1 MNATDEPAI
10 SVNRELVLS
19 RIIKAPRDAATST
32 GKAHNC
38 VRFFLWLIV
47 PLLAAMPLQ
56 AQTITT
62 IVVEIHTFDQ
72 RFAGT
77 DDSVHLQIGG
87 RDLPLDDPNRDDF
100 ERNDTNRFILDLSSE
115 PISFELIRGVGQ
127 ISVTKIEDSFFGGGW
142 GFGGITIWANSDATE
157 PLYQNAA
164 INKWLDGDDLEWIT
178 LLDEP
183 GWNVPE
189 PPLFPPCTGTVII
202 FLAPGGGNPALDS
215 DCDGIPDDQDTT
227 VDPPSDADGDGL
239 PDLYETQ
246 TGSNPNDSDS
256 DDDGWADGRNR
267 RSVLV
272 LTRIKCDDEN
282 EDIGSDEL
290 YLNVED
296 VRYPKSFDLGGYW
309 SMNDGTQRSPGV
321 IVDSRMLPAGAPASF
336 TSRMRLRESDFTFL
350 ENPTDDTFNTFEI
363 EWGEDGT
370 TTFTHD
376 GDDAHYV
383 LTFRWFT
390 MNVRDP
396 TLGNLDADRDGLDEA
411 EEAKMS
417 VQDPSVQPIAAAGHN
432 GLADPEHRE
441 LWVEVDASGSDQRLQ
456 FDAKQ
461 MVASQFAYHG
471 IAPRFDDGWFG
482 NENGGLL
489 PYVEVLR
496 PADIDAYRNDP
507 AKFRPERRALNRSFR
522 YVLMVDDL
530 EDGAGGFGDTRCAGG
545 CRSMVGGVP
554 VLGHTLTF
562 QAQPIIY
569 MHEIGHTLG
578 LCHRVG
584 DRAPTNPAICP
595 ATGERCADFCEIGQE
610 STTAMGSETALDTA
624 GPLVGGGLAG
634 IGAGIVAGALIGS
647 LFGPVGTIVGAIVG
661 GIIGGVGGALLGA
674 VIGADFYARVVD
686 YHIREWLKL
695 HVNAS

>member
-1 MNATDEPAI
+1 
-10 SVNRELVLS
+10 
-19 RIIKAPRDAATST
+19 
-32 GKAHNC
+32 
-38 VRFFLWLIV
+38 
-47 PLLAAMPLQ
+47 MPLQ

-62 IVVEIHTFDQ
+62 VVVEVHTFDEA
-72 RFAGT
+72 FAGT

-87 RDLPLDDPNRDDF
+87 LDLPLDDPNRDDF
-100 ERNDTNRFILDLSSE
+100 ERNHTDRFVFDISSE
-115 PISFELIRGVGQ
+115 PISFELVRGVGQ

-157 PLYQNAA
+157 PLYQNSA
-164 INKWLDGDDLEWIT
+164 INKWLDGDDLEWVT

-189 PPLFPPCTGTVII
+189 PPPFPPCTGTVII
-202 FLAPGGGNPALDS
+202 LFAPAAAGNPALDS
-215 DCDGIPDDQDTT
+215 DCDGIPDDS
-227 VDPPSDADGDGL
+227 DPTFDEPSDSDGDGL

-272 LTRIKCDDEN
+272 LTRIECADED

-296 VRYPKSFDLGGYW
+296 VRYPKSFDLDGYW
-309 SMNDGTQRSPGV
+309 SINDGTTRSPGV
-321 IVDSRMLPAGAPASF
+321 VVDSRMLPAGAAASF

-350 ENPTDDTFNTFEI
+350 ERPTDDTYATFDI
-363 EWGEDGT
+363 AWGDSGT
-370 TTFTHD
+370 STFTHD
-376 GDDAHYV
+376 GSDAKYV

-396 TLGNLDADRDGLDEA
+396 TLGNVDTDRDGLDEA

-417 VQDPSVQPIAAAGHN
+417 VQDSSVQPVEVAGHN
-432 GLADPEHRE
+432 GLADPERRE
-441 LWVEVDASGSDQRLQ
+441 LWVEVDASGSDQRLK

-482 NENGGLL
+482 NDNNGLL

-496 PADIDAYRNDP
+496 PSDIDAFRADNT
-507 AKFRPERRALNRSFR
+507 KFRPQRRALRRAFR

-530 EDGAGGFGDTRCAGG
+530 EEGAGGFGDTRCGGG
-545 CRSMVGGVP
+545 CRLMIGGVP
-554 VLGHTLTF
+554 VLGHTMTF
-562 QAQPIIY
+562 QSQPIIF
-569 MHEIGHTLG
+569 MHEIGHSLG

-584 DRAPTNPAICP
+584 DRDPTNPPTCP
-595 ATGERCADFCEIGQE
+595 AAPGVRCADFCGIGQE
-610 STTAMGSETALDTA
+610 SNTAMGSETALDTA
-624 GPLVGGGLAG
+624 TPLVGGGLAG
-634 IGAGIVAGALIGS
+634 VGAGIVVGALIGS

-661 GIIGGVGGALLGA
+661 GITGGIGGTLLGA
-674 VIGADFYARVVD
+674 VLGADFYARFVD

-695 HVNAS
+695 HVNAI